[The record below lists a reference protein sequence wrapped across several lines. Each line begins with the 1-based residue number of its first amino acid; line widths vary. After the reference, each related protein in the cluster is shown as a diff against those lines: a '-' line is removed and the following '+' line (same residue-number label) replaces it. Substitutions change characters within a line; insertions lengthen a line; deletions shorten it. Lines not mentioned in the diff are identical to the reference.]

1 VRSHAKAPVAGT
13 VWIASAAAL
22 LLALVLMAVLSS
34 SALAAVGQSVI
45 RTFST
50 GPGQPYAV
58 AADDGGNVYVFKPG
72 AGRLEK
78 FDSAGNPI
86 PFAASSPYIAGNKLL
101 GTPDGPLSGPLAF
114 FEPRGSVAVDNSGGP
129 NDGHIYLANG
139 GNAYVFDASG
149 AYLGQLGQKQ
159 EFRCAVAMNPSDG
172 SVYMPFWFRETE
184 PGNGIKSGAV
194 ERYGAPDEISEAAEP
209 IEDLV
214 NETTNKQPNCNLQV
228 DAADAVF
235 FTDLNGNAVKYPAS
249 QFDAASP
256 SPSVVFDAAGALNSF
271 SPLALNS
278 SNGDLYAA
286 SGGQILKWNSSGTPL
301 SSPAKALGEPS
312 GLAVGS
318 AGNLVATEP
327 GGGVFVF
334 GPNPVQLPAGTTGA
348 SSNVT
353 PTSADVEGSADPD
366 GAGNITACEFRYG
379 EDTGYADGSVP
390 CTPGAPIVSPSAVSA
405 QIGGLVSGTTY
416 HYRLFLTNANG
427 TQISTGDQSFT
438 TPIATEGVFTGG
450 PSEVGRDSAV
460 LNGGYVGDGQDVHYF
475 FEWGRTNDYD
485 HTTPVPPG
493 GDAGTESGPLNV
505 APIQIS
511 GLEVDRTYHYRL
523 VISTPSGITRG
534 QDEAFT
540 TLPAVTA
547 LTTEAATQITG
558 TSAQLHASF
567 EGDGTSET
575 HYFFEWGS
583 SAAYGNKTPAP
594 PGVAVP
600 ATSGKV
606 DLDPVTISGLD
617 GASTYHFRV
626 VASNATGTTAGNDLR
641 FKTAEAPVLSNLGTR
656 NVTAGS
662 AELTGEINPRYGRT
676 AYHFEWGPTAA
687 YGNVIPVPS
696 GDAGNGNSLVA
707 VSAQLGGLSPESTY
721 HFRLVASNEYGTT
734 TSTDQTFGFYPPACP
749 NSQLRQETRSNDL
762 PDCRAYELV
771 TPSFAQGT
779 TILPAAGPTSGL
791 ATNPARLAY
800 GALYGL
806 FPETSGE
813 AMNGITDAYVS
824 TRSEAG
830 WSQRYVGFEGGR
842 GVGGHGV
849 LTGGPPGAILFSPFT
864 GVGPGD
870 SLRGAQATP
879 TLDRMTIYN
888 WGFPGQIESHAPAS
902 NAPYVWDT
910 SNGNPLGRWPSNLA
924 QVPDGEGFVGFPQA
938 SADFSHFVFSS
949 NVPFAEGGEER
960 EEEIACCGGPA
971 SLERAWPKASIY
983 DNDLRSGAVVL
994 ASRKADETPFEGR
1007 AFDVSEDGSHILMA
1021 ENSTLKGKT
1030 TAPLV
1035 PSEATLGAEVRG
1047 PLYLRVNARETYEI
1061 APGRKL
1067 EYLASTADGATV
1079 YLASNE
1085 RLTADDHDQSRDLF
1099 VWRQSDPNSLTRV
1112 SFGDHGNAGNTDA
1125 CSPNE
1130 QWTIACGVM
1139 AVRFSAPRSING
1151 EGGNGHTDAYLASKS
1166 GDVYFE
1172 SPEQLVGAKGEAGER
1187 NLYLY
1192 RGGTVRYVTTM
1203 SPSRRVA
1210 RMQVTPDGR
1219 YAALITASNLTAYD
1233 SGGHLEMYVYDA
1245 AAGRIACA
1253 SCRPDGLQPLSDV
1266 LGSQNGLF
1274 LTNDGRAFFTTK
1286 DALQP
1291 RDTNQTDDVYE
1302 FTEAKPQLITSG
1314 TGPSL
1319 DISAEVAKPG
1329 LVGVS
1334 ANGTDVYFATIDHL
1348 VTQDHNG
1355 SQLKIYDARTGG
1367 GFPAE
1372 REVPKC
1378 VAADECHGASSN
1390 PPASPPDRTGAALG
1404 APRKAKA
1411 HKAKKHKKAHK
1422 HRKHKKKRAGKAKQK
1437 PGSAKQGGK
1446 RHG

>member
-1 VRSHAKAPVAGT
+1 MRSHAKAPSAGS

-22 LLALVLMAVLSS
+22 ILALAFMAASSS
-34 SALAAVGQSVI
+34 SARAAVGQSVI

-58 AADDGGNVYVFKPG
+58 TADDAGNVYVFKPA

-78 FDSAGNPI
+78 FDSAGSPV
-86 PFAASSPYIAGNKLL
+86 PFTASAPYIYGNKLL
-101 GTPDGPLSGPLAF
+101 GTSDGPLSGPSQPLGA
-114 FEPRGSVAVDNSGGP
+114 VAVDDSGGP
-129 NDGHIYLANG
+129 NDGYIYLANG
-139 GNAYVFDASG
+139 GIQFGDLGNAYAFDASG
-149 AYLGQLGQKQ
+149 AYLGQFGQKKGG
-159 EFRCAVAMNPSDG
+159 RCAVVVNPSDG
-172 SVYMPFWFRETE
+172 SVYMPTWKFETD
-184 PGNGIKSGAV
+184 PDDSNNHFGLGSV
-194 ERYGAPDEISEAAEP
+194 EHYGTPEGVTEAAEP
-209 IEDLV
+209 IEALI
-214 NETTNKQPNCNLQV
+214 TAATNVGLNCNLQV
-228 DAADAVF
+228 DAAGATF
-235 FTDLNGNAVKYPAS
+235 FTDLNGNVAKYTAS

-256 SPSVVFDAAGALNSF
+256 SPTVVFGAGGALTNF
-271 SPLALNS
+271 SPLALDPS
-278 SNGDLYAA
+278 DGDLYAA

-301 SSPAKALGEPS
+301 SSPANALGEPG

-318 AGNLVATEP
+318 AGQLVATDP

-334 GPNPVQLPAGTTGA
+334 GPNQVQLPTGNTGA

-353 PTSADVEGSADPD
+353 FTSADVEGSVDPD
-366 GAGNITACEFRYG
+366 GAGNVTACEFRYG
-379 EDTGYADGSVP
+379 EDTGYADGSAP
-390 CTPGAPIVSPSAVSA
+390 CAPGAPLSSPTSVSA
-405 QIGGLVSGTTY
+405 HISGLVSGTTY

-438 TPIATEGVFTGG
+438 TPLASEGVFTGG
-450 PSEVGRDSAV
+450 PSEVTKDSAV

-511 GLEVDRTYHYRL
+511 GLEANTTYHYRL
-523 VISTPSGITRG
+523 IVSTASGITRG

-547 LTTEAATQITG
+547 LTTEAATEITG
-558 TSAQLHASF
+558 ASAQLHASF
-567 EGDGTSET
+567 EGDGTNET
-575 HYFFEWGS
+575 RYFFEWGS
-583 SAAYGNKTPAP
+583 SKNYGNKTPAP
-594 PGVAVP
+594 PGTAVP
-600 ATSGKV
+600 ATSGRV

-617 GASTYHFRV
+617 GGSTYHFRV
-626 VASNATGTTAGNDLR
+626 VASNATGTTTGADLS
-641 FKTAEAPVLSNLGTR
+641 FKTAEAPQVSNLGTR
-656 NVTAGS
+656 NVTANS
-662 AELTGEINPRYGRT
+662 AELTGEINPRFGQTTYR
-676 AYHFEWGPTAA
+676 FEWGPTAA
-687 YGNVIPVPS
+687 YGNAIPVPA
-696 GDAGNGNSLVA
+696 GDAGSGNSLVS
-707 VSAQLGGLSPESTY
+707 VSAQLEGLSAGSTY
-721 HFRLVASNEYGTT
+721 HFRLIATNQYGTT
-734 TSTDQTFGFYPPACP
+734 VSSDQTFGFYPPACP

-779 TILPAAGPTSGL
+779 TILPAVGPTSGL
-791 ATNPARLAY
+791 ATNPPRLAY

-813 AMNGITDAYVS
+813 GMNGMTDAYVS
-824 TRSEAG
+824 TRSDKG

-849 LTGGPPGAILFSPFT
+849 ITGGPPGGVVFNPFT
-864 GVGPGD
+864 SVSPGAIM
-870 SLRGAQATP
+870 RGTQASP
-879 TLDRMTIYN
+879 SLDRITIYN
-888 WGFPGQIESHAPAS
+888 WGYPGQVESHAPAS

-910 SNGNPLGRWPSNLA
+910 SNGNLLERWPSNLA
-924 QVPDGEGFVGFPQA
+924 QVPDSENFAGFPQA

-949 NVPFAEGGEER
+949 NVPFAADGEASEGQIE
-960 EEEIACCGGPA
+960 CCPLGRGMDR
-971 SLERAWPKASIY
+971 SWPIASIY
-983 DNDLRSGAVVL
+983 DNDLRTGAVVL
-994 ASRKADETPFEGR
+994 ASRRSDETPFRGR
-1007 AFDVSEDGSHILMA
+1007 VFDVSDDGSHILMVEKVTFSGGA
-1021 ENSTLKGKT
+1021 S
-1030 TAPLV
+1030 APV
-1035 PSEATLGAEVRG
+1035 IPKEYFPQAKIRG
-1047 PLYLRVNARETYEI
+1047 PLYLRVDARETYEI
-1061 APGRKL
+1061 APGRQL

-1099 VWRQSDPNSLTRV
+1099 VWHQDDPDSLTRV
-1112 SFGDHGNAGNTDA
+1112 SVGDHGSAGNTDA
-1125 CSPNE
+1125 CAPNE
-1130 QWTIACGVM
+1130 QWTIACGIR
-1139 AVRFSAPRSING
+1139 AVFSA
-1151 EGGNGHTDAYLASKS
+1151 GGNGHSDTYLGSKS
-1166 GDVYFE
+1166 GDLYFE

-1192 RGGTVRYVTTM
+1192 RDGTVRYVTTM
-1203 SPSRRVA
+1203 SPSRRAA

-1219 YAALITASNLTAYD
+1219 YMALITASNLTAYD
-1233 SGGHLEMYVYDA
+1233 SGGHGEMYLYDPVG
-1245 AAGRIACA
+1245 GRVTCA
-1253 SCRPDGLQPLSDV
+1253 SCRPDGLQPVSDA

-1274 LTNDGRAFFTTK
+1274 LTNDGRAFFSTK

-1302 FTEAKPQLITSG
+1302 FTEGKPQLITTG
-1314 TGPSL
+1314 IGPSL
-1319 DISAEVAKPG
+1319 DISAALSMLG

-1334 ANGTDVYFATIDHL
+1334 ANGTDVYFATLDHI

-1355 SQLKIYDARTGG
+1355 TQTKIYDARTGG

-1372 REVPKC
+1372 REEPKC
-1378 VAADECHGASSN
+1378 VAADECHGPSSN

-1404 APRKAKA
+1404 TPRKAKA